1 MKSQNECNNSLFGD
15 DIIRCGAT
23 LWTPNLNPNFTE
35 DRAFS
40 LYAMECEGNIPT
52 RRGKINNIINLM
64 VAAGPACNNF
74 EVQCAIYDAVG
85 FDSDTLTNQEVKYI
99 EEEVAK
105 RL

>member
-23 LWTPNLNPNFTE
+23 LWAPNLNPNFIE

-40 LYAMECEGNIPT
+40 LYAMECET
-52 RRGKINNIINLM
+52 RRGKINNVINLM
-64 VAAGPACNNF
+64 VAAGPECNNF
-74 EVQCAIYDAVG
+74 AVQCAIYDQVG
-85 FDSDTLTNQEVKYI
+85 IDSDTFTDDEVKYI
-99 EEEVAK
+99 EKEVSK